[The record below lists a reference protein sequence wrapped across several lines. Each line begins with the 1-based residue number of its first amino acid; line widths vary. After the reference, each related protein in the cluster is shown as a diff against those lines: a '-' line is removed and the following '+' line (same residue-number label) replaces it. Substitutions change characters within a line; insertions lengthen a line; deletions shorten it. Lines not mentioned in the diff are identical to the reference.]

1 MGVFTKIKKFLSE
14 VIIELKKVTWPS
26 RKEVYS
32 TTIVV
37 LITVFIFAIFLYL
50 VDISLLYLVR
60 EVFAIFGRG

>member
-1 MGVFTKIKKFLSE
+1 VFTKIKKFLSE

>member
-1 MGVFTKIKKFLSE
+1 MFTKIKKFLSE